1 MPDDAPIHED
11 ERLAS
16 LDSYDVL
23 DTPCEEAYDRI
34 TRLTRRIF
42 GVSMSTIS
50 LLDGHRQWFKSRQ
63 GLSAC
68 ETPRGPAI
76 CNVAIQEAEPLVI
89 PDTLADERFK
99 DNPYVVGD
107 PKIRFYAGAPLRTPE
122 GQTIGT
128 LCAMDTA
135 PRAFDRMQ
143 VEVLADLASMVI
155 SELELRKLAST
166 DGLTGAMSRRAFRE
180 EAGRTIALAA
190 RHGHDIAGVVF
201 DLDHFKAV
209 NDTHG
214 HPAGDRVLAQTVA
227 TCRACL
233 RGSDLLGRIG
243 GEEFAILLPHTGREA
258 ALEVAE
264 KIRAAIEHQ
273 GIVGASGPIGTT
285 ASFGIALFDPS
296 IMSIDGLI
304 ERADAALYAAKAA
317 GRNCCVEWQGRPD
330 ADGAE
335 HHRVLKAGRITFNR
349 GRSSIDCTIRGL
361 SDAGAALDICSL
373 ADVPQSFRLHV
384 EPEGWNRRCR
394 IVGSRDRRLAV
405 AFR

>member
-1 MPDDAPIHED
+1 MPADAHIQEDD
-11 ERLAS
+11 RLAS

-63 GLSAC
+63 GLSPC

-76 CNVAIQEAEPLVI
+76 CNVAIRGAEPLVI

-99 DNPYVVGD
+99 DNPYVVGE
-107 PKIRFYAGAPLRTPE
+107 PHIRFYAGAPLRTPE

-128 LCAMDTA
+128 LCAMDTV
-135 PRAFDRMQ
+135 PRDFDRTQ
-143 VEVLADLASMVI
+143 VEVLTDLASMVM

-180 EAGRTIALAA
+180 EAARAIALAV
-190 RHGHDIAGVVF
+190 RHGHDLAGVVL

-243 GEEFAILLPHTGREA
+243 GEEFAILLPHTSRDA

-264 KIRAAIEHQ
+264 KIRTAIAQ
-273 GIVGASGPIGTT
+273 QAIVGASGPIHTT

-296 IMSIDGLI
+296 ITGIDGLI
-304 ERADAALYAAKAA
+304 ERADTALYAAKAA
-317 GRNCCVEWQGRPD
+317 GRNRCVEWQGRGDIQPIKQ
-330 ADGAE
+330 
-335 HHRVLKAGRITFNR
+335 HRVFKAGRITFNR

-361 SDAGAALDICSL
+361 SEAGAALDVCNS
-373 ADVPQSFRLHV
+373 ADVPKRFKLHV
-384 EPEGWNRRCR
+384 EPDGWNRHCR
-394 IVGSRDRRLAV
+394 IVSSREKRLSV